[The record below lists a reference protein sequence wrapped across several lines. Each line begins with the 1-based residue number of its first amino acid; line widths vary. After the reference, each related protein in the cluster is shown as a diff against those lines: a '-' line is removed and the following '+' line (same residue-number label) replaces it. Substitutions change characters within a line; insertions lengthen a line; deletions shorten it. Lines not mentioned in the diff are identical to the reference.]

1 MTWVMSTMHHN
12 QENEDA
18 HPMLTTQQVLQLV
31 HTKEGWI
38 DAEAKVIK
46 VFIIIKQQIIIN
58 FPLNF
63 WKFQEVQKLEI
74 SPHFLVLKSTWK
86 AWPINLEC
94 TLCQNILFCP
104 KIQFNL
110 YSVGVFWLKMI
121 KITLFR
127 VLWQKRSFGI
137 SVYSGNNFVDCL
149 WEIFWW
155 FKN

>member
-1 MTWVMSTMHHN
+1 MHHN

-86 AWPINLEC
+86 AWPINLKC

-104 KIQFNL
+104 KIQFQTSW
-110 YSVGVFWLKMI
+110 SVLTQNDQNSSVQRK
-121 KITLFR
+121 
-127 VLWQKRSFGI
+127 KRSFGI
-137 SVYSGNNFVDCL
+137 NVYSGNNFVDCL